1 MITCYNVI
9 KTYDIFFG
17 GIMKIA
23 IICDVL
29 GKANNGTSI
38 AAMNLIRYMQNAG
51 HDVRVVCCDKDKE
64 NMPGYYIVPV
74 CDLGVVCNK
83 ILEKNGVSVAKRD
96 EKVLREAI
104 REVDV
109 VQIETPF
116 SLGLTAAKIAMEYN
130 IPISASFHCQAE
142 NITSHIGLMNFHPVN
157 HLIYKY
163 FYQKLYRHCATVHYP
178 TQFIRDVFETE
189 VNQKTNGYVISNG
202 VNREFFDPTEKN
214 RSSGKFTVVC
224 SGRYSKEKAQHIVI
238 KAVGQSKYKDKI
250 RLILA
255 GEGPKKKRL
264 MRLAKR
270 LGVDAHFEFF
280 NRRDL
285 IRTLRSADLY
295 VHTSV
300 AEIEAISCTEAIV
313 CGLVP
318 VISDSKMS
326 ATKAFALDEKNLFT
340 KNDVKDLTRA
350 VEFWYEH
357 PNLRE
362 AYRLQYKTKLSCFDQ
377 EDCMRRMEKM
387 LETAAGS
394 KL

>member
-1 MITCYNVI
+1 MN
-9 KTYDIFFG
+9 G
-17 GIMKIA
+17 GSMKIA

-38 AAMNLIRYMQNAG
+38 AAMNLIRYMQDAG

-64 NMPGYYIVPV
+64 NVPGYYIVPV
-74 CDLGVVCNK
+74 CDLGAVCNK
-83 ILEKNGVSVAKRD
+83 ILENNGVSVAKND
-96 EKVLREAI
+96 EKILREAM
-104 REVDV
+104 RGVDV

-116 SLGLTAAKIAMEYN
+116 ALGLAAAKIAMESD

-178 TQFIRDVFETE
+178 TQFIRDVFEAE
-189 VNQKTNGYVISNG
+189 INQKTNGFVISNG
-202 VNREFFDPTEKN
+202 VNREFFASAERTRQTEK
-214 RSSGKFTVVC
+214 FTIVC

-238 KAVGQSKYKDKI
+238 KAVGHSKYREQI

-255 GEGPKKKRL
+255 GDGPKKKRL
-264 MRLAKR
+264 QRLASR
-270 LGVDAHFEFF
+270 LGIDAHFEFF
-280 NRRDL
+280 NRKDL

-326 ATKAFALDEKNLFT
+326 ATKAFALDERNLFA
-340 KNDVKDLTRA
+340 KNDAKDLTRA
-350 VEFWYEH
+350 IEYWYEH
-357 PNLRE
+357 PNVRE
-362 AYRLQYKTKLSCFDQ
+362 AYRLQYKTKISGFNQ

-394 KL
+394 RK